1 MASYGGESGARMW
14 PFFPSLSTSGTTSN
28 AKATSL
34 GFTIPGKGGARQD
47 VAQVRMLDLHV
58 RLHGEAA
65 QASRTGQV
73 SWDRAH
79 EVAARWEAAGVK
91 QTRPEDSHACTVLH
105 GSCPTLVQN
114 TVPSVPDSNW
124 LSSLSADPADH
135 RSRSSWSVAFCGLVG
150 ELLQLSGF
158 LPYAFVPFQS
168 FRLAKT

>member
-1 MASYGGESGARMW
+1 MW
-14 PFFPSLSTSGTTSN
+14 PLLPSLSTSGTTSN

-124 LSSLSADPADH
+124 LSSLSADH
-135 RSRSSWSVAFCGLVG
+135 RSRSSCSVAFCGLVR
-150 ELLQLSGF
+150 EFLQLSAI
-158 LPYAFVPFQS
+158 LPYAFVRFQS
-168 FRLAKT
+168 VLLAKT